1 MPASGHSCSGLEQVV
16 YFNFASITMNC
27 TLCESKNVKYLE
39 VAGDQRNYYCCQSCY
54 LIFVDP
60 NHHIPVE
67 REKDRY
73 EFHKNSVADVGYVKF
88 LNQVIQ
94 PSLSFL
100 TKNMIGLDYGCG
112 PNPTL
117 AGLLAQHQL
126 TCHNYD
132 PLFGFNHPLQ
142 AYDFLF
148 ATECVEHFRYP
159 KDDFL
164 KMDNLLKRKGVL
176 SIMTDHWQ
184 SLDQFATWYYKRDI
198 THVSFYH
205 QRTFAFIC
213 SQAGYELKYTDKQR
227 VVVMKKL

>member
-1 MPASGHSCSGLEQVV
+1 
-16 YFNFASITMNC
+16 MNC
-27 TLCESKNVKYLE
+27 ILCESKNVKLLE
-39 VAGDQRNYYCCQSCY
+39 LAGDKRKYFSCQSCY

-60 NHHIPVE
+60 SHHISVE
-67 REKDRY
+67 QEKARY
-73 EFHKNSVADVGYVKF
+73 ELHENSATDLGYVKF
-88 LNQVIQ
+88 LSQVIQ

-100 TKNMIGLDYGCG
+100 TSNMIGLDYGCG

-117 AGLLAQHQL
+117 SGLLSQHQL
-126 TCHNYD
+126 TCYNYD

-159 KDDFL
+159 KDDFF
-164 KMDNLLKRKGVL
+164 KMDSLLKPKGFL

-205 QRTFAFIC
+205 QRTFAFIRA
-213 SQAGYELKYTDKQR
+213 QAGYELKYTDNQR
-227 VVVMKKL
+227 IVVMQKL